1 MGLAKCVC
9 VDKVI
14 EEDND
19 DFEEREIRR
28 IANLVESPLQAYARY
43 LARLDSSPM
52 TMRQADE
59 LRIRYPVTKL
69 VKADIIYA
77 RKTWTNRIFMVN
89 GPTGTLKSF
98 GAITL
103 ADWLD
108 QNGFWTHNKGNYDLP
123 KLFHAY
129 DDFIDYAQNSA
140 RSGDAMILDE
150 EIDSQG
156 IGSRGIQFAL
166 HNLERTVARFNEL
179 NFVFVYVIARSHQI
193 NSLFYTRG
201 QHYYPCAPLADY
213 AGLGVLQPLA
223 SQEHYQLLGV
233 MTVDV
238 PPQGVIDAYHKKKV
252 SFVRGMK
259 ESAGYGEVRDLIR
272 SNESLIKQLA
282 SDKDFLKLTSHGART
297 DYVSYKFRKPKNQ
310 MDVLLRLIDFDY
322 EAAD

>member
-1 MGLAKCVC
+1 VGLAKCVC

-19 DFEEREIRR
+19 DLEEREIRR

-43 LARLDSSPM
+43 LARLDSNPL
-52 TMRQADE
+52 TMRYADE

-98 GAITL
+98 GSITL

-108 QNGFWTHNKGNYDLP
+108 QNGFWTHNKGSYDLP
-123 KLFHAY
+123 KLFHSY

-156 IGSRGIQFAL
+156 AGARGIQFAL
-166 HNLERTVARFNEL
+166 RNLERTVARFNEL
-179 NFVFVYVIARSHQI
+179 NFVFVYVIERSHQI

-238 PPQGVIDAYHKKKV
+238 PPQGVIDAYHKKKS

-259 ESAGYGEVRDLIR
+259 ESGGYGEVRDLIR
-272 SNESLIKQLA
+272 ANRKMIEELA
-282 SDKDFLKLTSHGART
+282 QDPDFLKLTNKNERAT
-297 DYVSYKFRKPKNQ
+297 YASYKYRKPRNQ
-310 MDVLLRLIDFDY
+310 IETILGLVDFDF
-322 EAAD
+322 EGS